1 MNEIPIQRIQGE
13 DNVHQHFYRVYNLVA
28 KTRFKYKSMIQQGE
42 MRIVSQIYQ
51 KENSSKENALP
62 SFKLLTYTSKNEFYV
77 I

>member
-1 MNEIPIQRIQGE
+1 
-13 DNVHQHFYRVYNLVA
+13 
-28 KTRFKYKSMIQQGE
+28 